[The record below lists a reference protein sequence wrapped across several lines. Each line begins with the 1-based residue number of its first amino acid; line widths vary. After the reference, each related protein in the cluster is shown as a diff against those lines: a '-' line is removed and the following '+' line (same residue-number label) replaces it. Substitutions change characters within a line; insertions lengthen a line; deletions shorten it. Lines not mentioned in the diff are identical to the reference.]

1 MGASDG
7 LKPVLRGCPACSAH
21 PSASLGFAA
30 ALGGMY
36 GFGMS
41 TLSELERV
49 VDRLSVAEQEELL
62 RHLEARLH
70 RQRGATGSAP
80 HDDWMR
86 RLDALRASI
95 GLGKSNLSGEQALAE
110 LREE

>member
-1 MGASDG
+1 MGEY
-7 LKPVLRGCPACSAH
+7 AH
-21 PSASLGFAA
+21 PPRLRFAA
-30 ALGGMY
+30 ALRGVY

-41 TLSELERV
+41 TLSELEGV

-70 RQRGATGSAP
+70 RHGAMPGRTP

-86 RLDALRASI
+86 RLDSLRASI
-95 GLGKSNLSGEQALAE
+95 DSGSSNLSGERVLAE